1 MNTEIHISSFVVQAK
16 PDQLRYVEHSLEQL
30 PGVDV
35 FQLDPSGKIVI
46 TLETHSSWEITKCSA
61 DIFEISGVLSCNMVY
76 HHAETEQ
83 ELDSFI
89 V

>member
-1 MNTEIHISSFVVQAK
+1 MNTEIHISSFVIQAR
-16 PDQLRYVEHSLEQL
+16 PEQLNQVENSLEKL

-35 FQLDPSGKIVI
+35 FQVDVSGKIVI

-76 HHAETEQ
+76 HHAESEQ
-83 ELDSFI
+83 ELRSLFG
-89 V
+89 